1 MPPPSAREHAARR
14 VGKTLREKYRIERV
28 LGVGGMATVYL
39 AVHRNG
45 HRVAVKILHPELSA
59 SVTQRD
65 RFVREGYVANRIE
78 HPGAVR
84 VLDDDVSDDG
94 CPFLVMELLE
104 GETLDQ
110 RRRRAGG
117 KLACREVLVIGHA
130 LCDALAAAH
139 DKGIVHRDIKP
150 ENVFITSDGILKI
163 LDFGIA
169 RVADEEGGPGG
180 GVAGTPAYMP
190 PEQALGDRGAIDAR
204 TDLWAAGA
212 TMFTLITGRLVHD
225 ASRATELLTST
236 ATKPAPRL
244 IDVAPEVPREIARV
258 IDEALAYS
266 RHDRFEDA
274 REMRDAIGMA
284 HMAEYGEPLSVVGP
298 RNSGSSLAFAPSSSK
313 RISLQP
319 ASGRVVT
326 SRPRA
331 ELVETVLDVPPPNEG
346 SPRPPSLAPA
356 AAPVDGAPQNTVS
369 EPLSSRPTEQHPS
382 RARAVLMMSAGLG
395 MIATLLVLFVA
406 RAKHLVLTDVPPSPP
421 NPAPRPACVTNAD
434 CAIPGGDKHAICR
447 KDRGACVT
455 LETDQCRVLAD
466 DRDVGNDATI
476 WIGAMYPHDE
486 KKGTPY
492 GRQAARAVDLARR
505 DFASLT
511 GGLPPASGAG
521 KPRPIGI
528 VLCDDTEAAERAA
541 SHLVDDIGVPA
552 VLGFARSKEVLDL
565 ASSHFLPKGVLA
577 LASNTASML
586 TEISHA
592 PDEARLV
599 LRVTTSATMSTP
611 AKAAFL
617 ENVLEPEIRK
627 RPGILRPDEALR
639 VAIVRVDNA
648 SGVSHADKLV
658 SALRWNG
665 KSAHENGDDLR
676 QFVVKDELSGS
687 QTGDAVAP
695 LIESIGAFAPHVV
708 FEAGAGAQFFVELER
723 RWPKNLRFRPHYVM
737 SGSLASD
744 DFLKLVAER
753 PDASRRLLSVD
764 AAMNPALAKFV
775 VHHNEIFPD
784 KVTPYDSTS
793 APYDAF
799 YAVAYAALALGDEPI
814 TGRGLA
820 RAVRRLVP
828 PGEPVEVGQG
838 GIYTALKVLRGG
850 KNIDLTGAQ
859 TSLDFDPETGD
870 ATVDFAVYCL
880 DPKRR
885 VAAESGLVYRAKTGK
900 LEGAMRCP

>member
-1 MPPPSAREHAARR
+1 MPPPSAREHAERR
-14 VGKTLREKYRIERV
+14 VGRTLRDKYRIERV

-65 RFVREGYVANRIE
+65 RFVREGYVANSIE

-117 KLACREVLVIGHA
+117 KIACREVLVIGHA

-150 ENVFITSDGILKI
+150 ENVFVTSDGTLKI

-169 RVADEEGGPGG
+169 RVVADEEGGPG

-212 TMFTLITGRLVHD
+212 TMFTLLTGRLVHD

-244 IDVAPEVPREIARV
+244 MDVAPEAPRDVARV
-258 IDEALAYS
+258 IDQALAYS

-274 REMRDAIGMA
+274 REMRDAIGSA
-284 HMAEYGEPLSVVGP
+284 HIVVYGEPLSVVP
-298 RNSGSSLAFAPSSSK
+298 RNSGSSLAFAPSSSG

-319 ASGRVVT
+319 ASGRVVA

-331 ELVETVLDVPPPNEG
+331 ELVETVLDVPPGQEG
-346 SPRPPSLAPA
+346 TPRPPSLAPA

-369 EPLSSRPTEQHPS
+369 EPLSSSPTEERPS
-382 RARAVLMMSAGLG
+382 RARALLMMSAGFG
-395 MIATLLVLFVA
+395 MIATLVVLFVA
-406 RAKHLVLTDVPPSPP
+406 RASRTAPTEAPPPP
-421 NPAPRPACVTNAD
+421 TPRSACVTNAD
-434 CAIPGGDKHAICR
+434 CMPPGGDKHAICR

-455 LETDQCRVLAD
+455 LETDQCRVLAEAG
-466 DRDVGNDATI
+466 DVENDGTI

-486 KKGTPY
+486 KKGTTY

-505 DFASLT
+505 DFAGLT

-541 SHLVDDIGVPA
+541 SHLVDDVGVPA

-565 ASSHFLPKGVLA
+565 AQAYFLPKGVLA

-586 TEISHA
+586 TDIAHA
-592 PDEARLV
+592 PDDPRLV
-599 LRVTTSATMSTP
+599 LRVTSSATMSTG

-617 ENVLEPEIRK
+617 EHVLEPEIRR
-627 RPGILRPDEALR
+627 RPGILRPGEPLR

-648 SGVSHADKLV
+648 SGVSHADQLLSV
-658 SALRWNG
+658 LRWNG
-665 KSAHENGDDLR
+665 KSAAENGDDLR
-676 QFVVKDELSGS
+676 QFVVKDELAGS
-687 QTGDAVAP
+687 QTGDAVAS
-695 LIESIGAFAPHVV
+695 LITSIGTFAPHVV
-708 FEAGAGAQFFVELER
+708 FEAGAGAQFLVELER
-723 RWPKNLRFRPHYVM
+723 RWPKSLFFRPHYVM
-737 SGSLASD
+737 SGSLGSD

-838 GIYTALKVLRGG
+838 GIYSAIRVLRGG
-850 KNIDLTGAQ
+850 KNIDLTGSQ

-885 VAAESGLVYRAKTGK
+885 IAAESGLVYRAKTGK

>member
-1 MPPPSAREHAARR
+1 MPPSAAREQAERR
-14 VGKTLREKYRIERV
+14 VGRTLRDKYRIERV

-59 SVTQRD
+59 SVTQRE
-65 RFVREGYVANRIE
+65 RFVREGYVANSIE

-110 RRRRAGG
+110 RRRRGG
-117 KLACREVLVIGHA
+117 GHLPCRDVLAIGHA

-150 ENVFITSDGILKI
+150 ENVFLTSDGTLKI

-169 RVADEEGGPGG
+169 RVADEEGPG

-190 PEQALGDRGAIDAR
+190 PEQALGDRGSIDAR
-204 TDLWAAGA
+204 TDLWAVGA

-236 ATKPAPRL
+236 ATKPAPR
-244 IDVAPEVPREIARV
+244 IGDVAPEVPREVARV

-274 REMRDAIGMA
+274 REMRDAIGSA
-284 HMAEYGEPLSVVGP
+284 HAAVYGEALSLMAP
-298 RNSGSSLAFAPSSSK
+298 RSSMSSLSSLAMPSSS

-319 ASGRVVT
+319 ASART
-326 SRPRA
+326 SRPRPD
-331 ELVETVLDVPPPNEG
+331 LVETVLDAPPANEG
-346 SPRPPSLAPA
+346 TPRPPSLAPA
-356 AAPVDGAPQNTVS
+356 AAPIEGAAQNTVS
-369 EPLSSRPTEQHPS
+369 EPLSSTPTREPPEDPN
-382 RARAVLMMSAGLG
+382 RARGLLMMSAALG

-406 RAKHLVLTDVPPSPP
+406 RSSRTAPTEMAPPPTHTSE
-421 NPAPRPACVTNAD
+421 CTTNAD
-434 CAIPGGDKHAICR
+434 CADKAGGKAICR
-447 KDRGACVT
+447 KDRGACVA
-455 LETDQCRVLAD
+455 LETDQCSVLAEKG
-466 DRDVGNDATI
+466 DVTNDSTI

-486 KKGTPY
+486 EKGSSY
-492 GRQAARAVDLARR
+492 GQQAVRAVDLARR

-511 GGLPPASGAG
+511 GGLPPTSGGG
-521 KPRPIGI
+521 KPRPLGI
-528 VLCDDTEAAERAA
+528 VLCDDTEDAERAA
-541 SHLVDDIGVPA
+541 SHLVEDVGVPA

-565 ASSHFLPKGVLA
+565 ASSFFLPKGVLA
-577 LASNTASML
+577 FASNTASML
-586 TEISHA
+586 TDIAQA
-592 PDEARLV
+592 PGDPRLV
-599 LRVTTSATMSTP
+599 LRVTTSATMSTG

-617 ENVLEPEIRK
+617 EGVLEPEIRK
-627 RPGILRPDEALR
+627 RPGLLRPGERLR

-648 SGVSHADKLV
+648 SGVSHADKLLSV
-658 SALRWNG
+658 LRWNG
-665 KSAHENGDDLR
+665 KSAAENGDDLR
-676 QFVVKDELSGS
+676 QFVVEDRLTGQSEGS
-687 QTGDAVAP
+687 FGPV
-695 LIESIGAFAPHVV
+695 IEAIGAFAPHVV
-708 FEAGAGAQFFVELER
+708 FEAGSGARFLVELEQ
-723 RWPKNLRFRPHYVM
+723 RWPKRLPFRPYYVM

-744 DFLKLVAER
+744 RFLALIGER

-764 AAMNPALAKFV
+764 AAVSPALAKFV
-775 VHHNEIFPD
+775 VHHNEIFPEQ
-784 KVTPYDSTS
+784 VTPYGATS

-799 YAVAYAALALGDEPI
+799 YAVAYAAIALGDEPV
-814 TGRGLA
+814 TGRNLA

-828 PGEPVEVGQG
+828 PGEPIEVGQG
-838 GIYTALKVLRGG
+838 GIYPAIKALRAG
-850 KNIDLTGAQ
+850 KNIDLAGAQ
-859 TSLDFDPETGD
+859 TSLDFDAETGD

-885 VAAESGLVYRAKTGK
+885 VAVDAGLVYRARTGK